1 MTEDPHR
8 RLERYVDR
16 AVGSLRATA
25 RRRSI
30 VREELLAHL
39 FEAFAQELQGA
50 REPAAALDATIRR
63 FGDCDVLARELEASV
78 PALERIMFLL
88 FHRERL
94 MWRLLVLVGVLG
106 TLFGMAVILP
116 ALAKLKHLGALTGQ
130 ADYLMRAAVG
140 IIIGVV
146 IVTAG
151 VHLLVWGIARRL
163 RRPA

>member
-1 MTEDPHR
+1 MNESPHR
-8 RLERYVDR
+8 FLERYVDR
-16 AVGSLRATA
+16 AVGSLRATPG
-25 RRRSI
+25 RRSV

-39 FEAFAQELQGA
+39 FEAFARELQTAGD
-50 REPAAALDATIRR
+50 PGAALDATIQR
-63 FGDCDVLARELEASV
+63 FGNCDVLAKELEASV
-78 PALERIMFLL
+78 PALERVVFLL

-130 ADYLMRAAVG
+130 ADALTRVAVG
-140 IIIGVV
+140 MIIGVV

-151 VHLLVWGIARRL
+151 VHLLVWGITRRL
-163 RRPA
+163 RKPA